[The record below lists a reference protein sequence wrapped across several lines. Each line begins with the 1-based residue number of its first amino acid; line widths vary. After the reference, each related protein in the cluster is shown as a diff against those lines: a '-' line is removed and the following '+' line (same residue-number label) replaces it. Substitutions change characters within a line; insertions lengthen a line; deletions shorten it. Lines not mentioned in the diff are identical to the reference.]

1 MLQAV
6 PTLFTNS
13 STTVL
18 TGRRRVVAIT
28 VSETGSSTGIVA
40 LGTGS
45 VTGDVLY
52 RVNLTSLSNAN
63 FTPQFALLFSSGIY
77 VIAATDT
84 GAYSGTIWT
93 V

>member
-1 MLQAV
+1 MLTAT

-13 STTVL
+13 STTIL

-28 VSETGSSTGIVA
+28 ACETGSSTGVIA

-63 FTPQFALLFSSGIY
+63 FVPDIALLFSSGIY
-77 VIAATDT
+77 VIAATDS
-84 GAYSGTIWT
+84 GAYSGVIWT